1 MCLIITGKSA
11 QIRSTLLNTS
21 GMLADIFSSN
31 PDGIGIM
38 YGSAKGLRVVKT
50 LPKNIGDATAFI
62 RKLPTDDRDLAIHF
76 RWTTHGH
83 TDLSNCHPYDV
94 TPGYIAMMHNG
105 VLHTGNAKDTARS
118 DTYHFIQDYLREAVH
133 DAPTLVHN
141 EGFLTMVAEFI
152 GDNRFVF
159 MDGEGRMSHVNY
171 DQGIE
176 HDGLWFSNTYAWT
189 PTKLIPNYYSSG
201 KYGKRYASAY
211 NNSYNAYLDGEYDDE
226 MYGYRGHGAGMNT
239 ALTHNPKAHE
249 AGYNESDYDW
259 DDTDPVGSSS
269 VDTDA
274 VQEALSIPAMS
285 NILFESDVDSL
296 EYLLEEVPMTTINFI
311 MAQFTAVPTRF
322 TKAEDLT
329 SYEADI
335 FSALVDGDVAAMHDF
350 LRDGRAASIVA
361 EVMAYYLEW
370 SRKVV
375 ADAEVRPLLP
385 ALL

>member
-1 MCLIITGKSA
+1 MCLIITGQSNK
-11 QIRSTLLNTS
+11 IRSTLLNTH
-21 GMLADIFSSN
+21 GMLADVYSSN

-38 YGSAKGLRVVKT
+38 YGSAKGLRVIKT
-50 LPKNIGDATAFI
+50 LPKNLADATAFI
-62 RKLPTDDRDLAIHF
+62 KKLPTDDRDLAIHF

-105 VLHTGNAKDTARS
+105 ILHTGNAKDTARS
-118 DTYHFIQDYLREAVH
+118 DTYHFIQDYLRDAVH
-133 DAPTLVHN
+133 EAPSLVHN

-176 HDGLWFSNTYAWT
+176 HDGLWFSNTYAWS

-201 KYGKRYASAY
+201 KHNKRYASAY
-211 NNSYNAYLDGEYDDE
+211 NNSYNAYLDGDYDDE
-226 MYGYRGHGAGMNT
+226 MYGYRGHGSGLNT
-239 ALTHNPKAHE
+239 ALTHTPKAHE
-249 AGYNESDYDW
+249 AGYDESDYDW
-259 DDTDPVGSSS
+259 DDEATIKHDNI
-269 VDTDA
+269 A
-274 VQEALSIPAMS
+274 VTNALTVTNMS
-285 NILFESDVDSL
+285 TMLFEADIDSI

-311 MAQFTAVPTRF
+311 MGQFTATPTRF

-329 SYEADI
+329 AYEEDI
-335 FSALVDGDVAAMHDF
+335 YNALIDGDVAAMHDF
-350 LRDGRAASIVA
+350 LRDGRGAVIVA
-361 EVMAYYLEW
+361 EVMCYYLEW
-370 SRKVV
+370 SRKVT

-385 ALL
+385 AML

>member
-1 MCLIITGKSA
+1 MCLIITGQSNK
-11 QIRSTLLNTS
+11 IRSTLLNTH
-21 GMLADIFSSN
+21 GMLADVYSSN

-38 YGSAKGLRVVKT
+38 YGSAKGLRVIKT
-50 LPKNIGDATAFI
+50 LPKNLADATAFI
-62 RKLPTDDRDLAIHF
+62 KKLPTDDRDLAIHF

-105 VLHTGNAKDTARS
+105 ILHTGNAKDTARS
-118 DTYHFIQDYLREAVH
+118 DTYHFIQDYLRDAVH
-133 DAPTLVHN
+133 EAPSLVHN

-176 HDGLWFSNTYAWT
+176 HDGLWFSNTYAWS

-201 KYGKRYASAY
+201 KHSKRYASAY
-211 NNSYNAYLDGEYDDE
+211 NNAYNNYLDGEYDDE
-226 MYGYRGHGAGMNT
+226 MYGYRGNGAGMNV
-239 ALTHNPKAHE
+239 ALTHTPKAHE

-259 DDTDPVGSSS
+259 EDDESSA
-269 VDTDA
+269 VDTEA
-274 VQEALSIPAMS
+274 VTNALTVPNMS
-285 NILFESDVDSL
+285 TMLFEADVDSI
-296 EYLLEEVPMTTINFI
+296 EYLLEEVPLTTINFI
-311 MAQFTAVPTRF
+311 MGQFTATPTRF

-329 SYEADI
+329 AYEEDI
-335 FSALVDGDVAAMHDF
+335 YNALIDSDVAAMHDF
-350 LRDGRAASIVA
+350 LRDGRGAVIVA
-361 EVMAYYLEW
+361 EVMCYYLEW
-370 SRKVV
+370 SRKVT

-385 ALL
+385 AML

>member
-11 QIRSTLLNTS
+11 QIRSTLLNTH
-21 GMLADIFSSN
+21 GMLADVYSSN

-38 YGSAKGLRVVKT
+38 YGSTKGLRVIKT
-50 LPKNIGDATAFI
+50 LPKNLADATAFI
-62 RKLPTDDRDLAIHF
+62 RKLPNDDRDLAIHF

-83 TDLSNCHPYDV
+83 TDLHNCHPYDV

-118 DTYHFIQDYLREAVH
+118 DTYHFIQDYLRDAIH
-133 DAPTLVHN
+133 DAPTLIHN

-189 PTKLIPNYYSSG
+189 PTKLIPNYYASG
-201 KYGKRYASAY
+201 KYSKRYASAY

-226 MYGYRGHGAGMNT
+226 MYGYRGHGANLNT
-239 ALTHNPKAHE
+239 SLTHTPKAHE
-249 AGYNESDYDW
+249 AGYDESAFDW
-259 DDTDPVGSSS
+259 DDENEAIAKDGYVT
-269 VDTDA
+269 T
-274 VQEALSIPAMS
+274 ALSVENLNQFLS
-285 NILFESDVDSL
+285 ESDVESL
-296 EYLLEEVPMTTINFI
+296 EYLLDELPITTINTI
-311 MAQFTAVPTRF
+311 MRNFKASATRF
-322 TKAEDLT
+322 TKPEDLV
-329 SYEADI
+329 SYEEDI
-335 FSALVDGDVAAMHDF
+335 YHALLDDDVAAMHDF
-350 LRDGRAASIVA
+350 LRDGRSASIAA
-361 EVMAYYLEW
+361 EVMAYYLNWE
-370 SRKVV
+370 RKPAV
-375 ADAEVRPLLP
+375 DAPSDKGVQMLP

>member
-118 DTYHFIQDYLREAVH
+118 DTYHFIQDYLRDAVH
-133 DAPTLVHN
+133 EAPSLVHN

-226 MYGYRGHGAGMNT
+226 MYGYRG
-239 ALTHNPKAHE
+239 
-249 AGYNESDYDW
+249 
-259 DDTDPVGSSS
+259 
-269 VDTDA
+269 
-274 VQEALSIPAMS
+274 QI
-285 NILFESDVDSL
+285 
-296 EYLLEEVPMTTINFI
+296 
-311 MAQFTAVPTRF
+311 
-322 TKAEDLT
+322 
-329 SYEADI
+329 
-335 FSALVDGDVAAMHDF
+335 
-350 LRDGRAASIVA
+350 GRAHV
-361 EVMAYYLEW
+361 
-370 SRKVV
+370 
-375 ADAEVRPLLP
+375 
-385 ALL
+385 

>member
-201 KYGKRYASAY
+201 KYSKRYASAY

-259 DDTDPVGSSS
+259 DDTDPVGGSS
-269 VDTDA
+269 VDTAA

-311 MAQFTAVPTRF
+311 MAQFTATPTRF

-329 SYEADI
+329 SYESDI
-335 FSALVDGDVAAMHDF
+335 YSALVDGDVAAMHDF

-370 SRKVV
+370 SRKVT

-385 ALL
+385 AML

>member
-1 MCLIITGKSA
+1 MCLIITGQSNK
-11 QIRSTLLNTS
+11 IRSTLLNTH
-21 GMLADIFSSN
+21 GMLADVYSSN

-38 YGSAKGLRVVKT
+38 YGSAKGLRVIKT
-50 LPKNIGDATAFI
+50 LPKNLADATAFI
-62 RKLPTDDRDLAIHF
+62 KKLPTDDRDLAIHF

-105 VLHTGNAKDTARS
+105 ILHTGNAKDTARS
-118 DTYHFIQDYLREAVH
+118 DTYHFIQDYLRDAVH
-133 DAPTLVHN
+133 EAPSLVHN

-176 HDGLWFSNTYAWT
+176 HDGLWFSNTYAWS

-201 KYGKRYASAY
+201 KHNKRYASAY
-211 NNSYNAYLDGEYDDE
+211 NKAYNNYLDGDYDDE
-226 MYGYRGHGAGMNT
+226 MYGYRGNGAGMNVS
-239 ALTHNPKAHE
+239 LTHTPKAHE

-259 DDTDPVGSSS
+259 EDESSA
-269 VDTDA
+269 VDTEA
-274 VQEALSIPAMS
+274 VTNALTVPNMS
-285 NILFESDVDSL
+285 TMLFEADVDSI
-296 EYLLEEVPMTTINFI
+296 EYLLEEVPLTTINFI
-311 MAQFTAVPTRF
+311 MGQFTATPTRF

-329 SYEADI
+329 AYEEDI
-335 FSALVDGDVAAMHDF
+335 YNALIDGDVAAMHDF
-350 LRDGRAASIVA
+350 LRDGRGAVIVA
-361 EVMAYYLEW
+361 EVMCYYLEW
-370 SRKVV
+370 SRKVT

-385 ALL
+385 AML